1 MVEGI
6 NNVFKTGQK
15 IELQNRETQPS
26 GITFELKSVFD
37 DLAKQGIIKDK
48 DGKGLTKQ
56 DVLNLYNML
65 NQIHQNTG
73 RTTNYTTMQAGQS
86 FDYSADE
93 MKALA
98 EAAGYEISGQE
109 EPPEPVDNK
118 PVPSHPELLDKKD
131 KPVLK
136 VPTQEVNNSPIELP
150 DDVKRAKTEGMIEA
164 LGGKIIQ
171 RSVNGDKQD
180 IAVVEIDGQKIRRE
194 INDDGTLGDTIAAT
208 KTSGKNKYIS
218 GDFPPETKVLERVVN
233 GQKQQIGIYE
243 DENGNKVRRL
253 VENDP
258 ETGKPR
264 LGENL
269 VLVSSAG
276 KNKYITQSKMDE
288 QVRSALGIAD
298 NEAIPEDIKPEFISI
313 GGEPTIIFKKD
324 GKTLSQQ
331 QVREYVVQ
339 IQEQRVEKFDTQMK
353 QNSSAEINDSNLL
366 AAAQFNVINDKFGDK
381 QGNITPDE
389 YFNYEIKSSGITDE
403 QLAEA
408 GITSEQLRE
417 YSDFNFNVIDA
428 DGNGEITKE
437 ELKTY
442 IDGANANNDNLLS
455 ADEVMQY
462 GSDTIMARKKPNI
475 DKAVAD
481 GYTVGKF
488 EGSPIFIK
496 DGKQFWMNMDGT
508 PGNLIEE

>member
-1 MVEGI
+1 MVDGI

-15 IELQNRETQPS
+15 IELQNRGTQAS

-56 DVLNLYNML
+56 DALNLYNML

-73 RTTNYTTMQAGQS
+73 RATNYTTMQAGQS
-86 FDYSADE
+86 FEYTADE

-118 PVPSHPELLDKKD
+118 PVPSHPELLDASND
-131 KPVLK
+131 KPVLN
-136 VPTQEVNNSPIELP
+136 VPAQEVDNSPIELP
-150 DDVKRAKTEGMIEA
+150 DDVKRADTEGMIDT

-180 IAVVEIDGQKIRRE
+180 IAIVEIDGQKIRRE
-194 INDDGTLGDTIAAT
+194 INDDGTLGDTLAAA
-208 KTSGKNKYIS
+208 KTFGKNKYIS
-218 GDFPPETKVLERVVN
+218 GDFPPETKVLEREVN

-276 KNKYITQSKMDE
+276 KNKYVTQSRMDE
-288 QVRSALGIAD
+288 QVRATLGIAD
-298 NEAIPEDIKPEFISI
+298 NEAIPEDIKPEFVSI
-313 GGEPTIIFKKD
+313 GGEPTIVFKKD

-331 QVREYVVQ
+331 QLREYVAQ
-339 IQEQRVEKFDTQMK
+339 IQEQRVAKFDSQMM
-353 QNSSAEINDSNLL
+353 QDGSAEINDSNLL
-366 AAAQFNVINDKFGDK
+366 ASAQFNVINDKFGDK

-389 YFNYEIKSSGITDE
+389 YFNYESSGISDE
-403 QLAEA
+403 MLAEA
-408 GITSEQLRE
+408 GITSDQLRE
-417 YSDFNFNVIDA
+417 YSDLNFNVIDA

-437 ELKTY
+437 ELKNY

-455 ADEVMQY
+455 ADEIHKY
-462 GSDTIMARKKPNI
+462 GNDTLWARMKPNI
-475 DKAVAD
+475 EKAEAD
-481 GYTVGKF
+481 GYTVIEF
-488 EGSPIFIK
+488 EGSHFYEK
-496 DGKQFWMNMDGT
+496 DGQKFLINMDGT

>member
-118 PVPSHPELLDKKD
+118 PVPSHPELLDEKD

-136 VPTQEVNNSPIELP
+136 VPPQEVNNSPIELP

-208 KTSGKNKYIS
+208 KTSGKNKYMRMKTAIKS
-218 GDFPPETKVLERVVN
+218 DGLWKMTLKQANPVLE
-233 GQKQQIGIYE
+233 KIWF
-243 DENGNKVRRL
+243 L
-253 VENDP
+253 
-258 ETGKPR
+258 
-264 LGENL
+264 
-269 VLVSSAG
+269 SAAQE
-276 KNKYITQSKMDE
+276 K
-288 QVRSALGIAD
+288 
-298 NEAIPEDIKPEFISI
+298 ISI
-313 GGEPTIIFKKD
+313 
-324 GKTLSQQ
+324 
-331 QVREYVVQ
+331 
-339 IQEQRVEKFDTQMK
+339 
-353 QNSSAEINDSNLL
+353 
-366 AAAQFNVINDKFGDK
+366 
-381 QGNITPDE
+381 
-389 YFNYEIKSSGITDE
+389 
-403 QLAEA
+403 
-408 GITSEQLRE
+408 
-417 YSDFNFNVIDA
+417 
-428 DGNGEITKE
+428 
-437 ELKTY
+437 
-442 IDGANANNDNLLS
+442 
-455 ADEVMQY
+455 
-462 GSDTIMARKKPNI
+462 
-475 DKAVAD
+475 
-481 GYTVGKF
+481 
-488 EGSPIFIK
+488 
-496 DGKQFWMNMDGT
+496 
-508 PGNLIEE
+508 